1 MTHKEENAA
10 IRAAYAALGKEA
22 LSGRGGFWVTG
33 EGWRTLR
40 KARQETGVDG
50 HQTRRPRQ
58 AKSAWGDYATIVM
71 LNARR

>member
-1 MTHKEENAA
+1 MTRKEENAA

-22 LSGRGGFWVTG
+22 LSGRRGFWVRG
-33 EGWRTLR
+33 KGWQTLAE
-40 KARQETGVDG
+40 ARRETGIDG

-58 AKSAWGDYATIVM
+58 AKSPWGDYATIVM